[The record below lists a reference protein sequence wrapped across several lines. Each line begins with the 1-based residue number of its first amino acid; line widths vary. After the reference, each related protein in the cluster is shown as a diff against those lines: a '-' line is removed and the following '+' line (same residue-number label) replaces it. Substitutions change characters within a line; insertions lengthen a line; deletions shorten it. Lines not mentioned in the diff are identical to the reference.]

1 MSTSDEAVVVWGEL
15 LWDRF
20 PDGARL
26 GGAPANVAFHLGQAG
41 GWARLVSRVGDDDDG
56 RRAIDDI
63 SAFVD
68 PSLIQIDPERATG
81 EVTIHLVGGE
91 PRYTL
96 QPGRAWERIACTPAT
111 SVAIGEAGVL
121 IYGTLS
127 QRTPEG
133 LAAWEGAIAAAGPGC
148 MKVCDVNLRRR
159 ADGVMIED
167 PHVVAR
173 ALAAA
178 DVIKVNDKE
187 LATLAQTFGWADP
200 IAALLAGVSTSPAN
214 SNAMEPALASSPSRS
229 TASVSRAPLAASP
242 SSSTASTTST
252 DSSTPSVATSE
263 AAHRARRVLAITHGA
278 AGSTLYGDGAPIE
291 IPGVQSRPGGDNV
304 GCGDAYVALLVLGM
318 TMGFDLATSGR
329 IAARWAAAVA
339 SVRGATPVFEEHEIA
354 HMLELEA

>member
-1 MSTSDEAVVVWGEL
+1 MSTSDEAVVIWGEL

-20 PDGARL
+20 PDGAKL

-41 GWARLVSRVGDDDDG
+41 GWARLVTRVGDDDDG

-68 PSLIQIDPERATG
+68 PSLIQIDPERSTG
-81 EVTIHLVGGE
+81 EVTVALVGGE

-96 QPGRAWERIACTPAT
+96 QPGRAWERIECTPAT
-111 SVAIGEAGVL
+111 ALAIAEAGVL

-133 LAAWEGAIAAAGPGC
+133 LAEWETAIAAAGPGC

-167 PHVVAR
+167 PHVVTR

-200 IAALLAGVSTSPAN
+200 IATLLAGASTSPAN
-214 SNAMEPALASSPSRS
+214 SNVTSHAPASGSSHS
-229 TASVSRAPLAASP
+229 TASVSRAAS
-242 SSSTASTTST
+242 A
-252 DSSTPSVATSE
+252 DARV
-263 AAHRARRVLAITHGA
+263 RRVLAITHGA

-318 TMGFDLATSGR
+318 TMGFDLSTSGR
-329 IAARWAAAVA
+329 IASRWAAAVA
-339 SVRGATPVFEEHEIA
+339 SVRGATPVFEDHEIA
-354 HMLELEA
+354 TMMELDT